1 MREIIS
7 HGWWPSN
14 REPPILIESVAGFDQ
29 LAPEGPET
37 DRVIA
42 NGMVSSLAG
51 FYGNLDSHA
60 KGSKECPLFFNRAA
74 QLRTSRRPAAVR
86 QGLPEKTEGLGAN
99 LDALDALL
107 NVFP

>member
-1 MREIIS
+1 M
-7 HGWWPSN
+7 
-14 REPPILIESVAGFDQ
+14 AGFNQ

-42 NGMVSSLAG
+42 NGMVSTLAG

-60 KGSKECPLFFNRAA
+60 KGSKECPLFFNGQRNFEDVAA
-74 QLRTSRRPAAVR
+74 R
-86 QGLPEKTEGLGAN
+86 QRFDKDCRKKLKGLGAK